1 MPRPPSGRATR
12 TMSGS
17 DLIWPPERPRVAAP
31 GSEWSQARSNL
42 CLDFHG
48 DPASAQLAV
57 FSDGN
62 HHMALAE
69 CVEAFVRRNPGLHEV
84 FYTTTPPSV
93 YLAWMRTGELTLGN
107 LTLRV
112 HPNVVIG
119 PRDVVERLHAEGET
133 GAPVAFA
140 RSRGN
145 AYLVRAGNPKGIRG
159 VADLLRPDVIP
170 FMSNP
175 ETEAASYGVYRE
187 TMLAMARIR
196 GLDVEA
202 LERRLSGEGGDIVFG
217 ERIHHREAPQALADG
232 RADVAMVYYHLALRY
247 VRVFPWEFE
256 MVCEGWDPEGDDNG
270 DEKPAEGMV
279 VTAYAVAPAR
289 EVGKWGN
296 GFVTYMRLDDA
307 VAIYE
312 EHGIQSV
319 RG

>member
-1 MPRPPSGRATR
+1 
-12 TMSGS
+12 MSGS
-17 DLIWPPERPRVAAP
+17 DLIWPAERPRAAAP

-48 DPASAQLAV
+48 DPANAQLVV

-69 CVEAFVRRNPGLHEV
+69 CVEAFVRRSPGLHEV

-93 YLAWMRTGELTLGN
+93 YLAMMRTGELTVGN

-112 HPNVVIG
+112 RPNVVIG
-119 PRDVVERLHAEGET
+119 PRDVVERLHAEGNT

-175 ETEAASYGVYRE
+175 DTEAASYGVYRE

-196 GLDVEA
+196 GLGVEA
-202 LERRLSGEGGDIVFG
+202 LGCRLSGEGGENGPIVFG
-217 ERIHHREAPQALADG
+217 ERIHHREAPQALVDG
-232 RADVAMVYYHLALRY
+232 KADVAMVYYHLALRY
-247 VRVFPWEFE
+247 VRVFPGELE
-256 MVCEGWDPEGDDNG
+256 IVCEGWDPVGEGDRQ
-270 DEKPAEGMV
+270 PAEGMV
-279 VTAYAVAPAR
+279 VTEYVVAPAWR
-289 EVGKWGN
+289 TGEWG
-296 GFVTYMRLDDA
+296 MRSWRSC
-307 VAIYE
+307 
-312 EHGIQSV
+312 G
-319 RG
+319 RGRRWRSTRGMAYDRRGSDGR

>member
-1 MPRPPSGRATR
+1 
-12 TMSGS
+12 MSGS
-17 DLIWPPERPRVAAP
+17 DLIWPPERPRAAAS

-48 DPASAQLAV
+48 DPANAQLVV

-69 CVEAFVRRNPGLHEV
+69 CVEAFVRRSPGLHEV

-93 YLAWMRTGELTLGN
+93 YLAMLRTGELTLGN

-112 HPNVVIG
+112 RPNVVIG

-159 VADLLRPDVIP
+159 VADLLRPDVVP

-175 ETEAASYGVYRE
+175 ETESASYGVYRE
-187 TMLAMARIR
+187 TMLATARMQ
-196 GLDVEA
+196 GLDVGA
-202 LERRLSGEGGDIVFG
+202 LERRLAGESGSIVFG
-217 ERIHHREAPQALADG
+217 GAHPPSRGAAGAGGREGGRGDG
-232 RADVAMVYYHLALRY
+232 VLPPCAAVRASVSGE
-247 VRVFPWEFE
+247 VR
-256 MVCEGWDPEGDDNG
+256 D
-270 DEKPAEGMV
+270 
-279 VTAYAVAPAR
+279 R
-289 EVGKWGN
+289 
-296 GFVTYMRLDDA
+296 
-307 VAIYE
+307 
-312 EHGIQSV
+312 V
-319 RG
+319 RGGGTRKGAGTAKPRRGWW